1 MTAYPIVVECAAG
14 EVRRLHSANW
24 SEPNNM
30 TNAPRPRIRPAM
42 KLRLTARRKD
52 MPASR
57 ARAFAALAMLTA
69 ALFCAAPAAAV
80 EVWHSAPLWGGD
92 VTSLAFAPADAN
104 IAVAGTAA
112 GNVYVSHDAGATWAP
127 AGATFPM
134 PGWVVTSLQFDPNR
148 PTRLWAALRGVFGGG
163 AVVRSDDLGRSW
175 ETRSQRPDD
184 VVFSLALVPG
194 EDGRLFL
201 GTRSGVW
208 GSTDG
213 GTNWKKLS
221 GGQPELV
228 EVWSLLVHPLH
239 PQTVLAGTY
248 RRAFRSDDGGV
259 TWRGVFEGMVLDS
272 QVFTLNPVPGQPDQ
286 VWASTCGWV
295 YKSDDLGE
303 RWTRM
308 REGLFERRTP
318 GFTALPSGRLLAG
331 TVSGIYVSDNAG
343 NSWARRTRDDLSAL
357 VVAYHPKHPEVVLV
371 GTEGAGVWR
380 STDGGSSF
388 FPSTHGIAAAR
399 VSALA
404 KSRGEVLASVAHGG
418 PIAGI
423 YGVLDGGERAVHE
436 LAQIPTVLSLATA
449 GDDAWAATEGGL
461 FARRDGIWQRLPELP
476 ATRVEQVVAAEGRV
490 LARTPDATFERR
502 DGRFVPIAGTA
513 AGAGAAAAPPRE
525 LLTAAALGSRWRDL
539 AHGKRRVLATGDA
552 QYPAVLI
559 DDQGAHLLV
568 AADRALR
575 PLALPIPPR
584 DVLAAVV
591 DQGRLLLGT
600 SGYGLLYAPLAELV
614 PSAAGGATAVAG
626 Q

>member
-1 MTAYPIVVECAAG
+1 MTSHYLSTHRSTPARLAVRCA
-14 EVRRLHSANW
+14 L
-24 SEPNNM
+24 
-30 TNAPRPRIRPAM
+30 
-42 KLRLTARRKD
+42 L
-52 MPASR
+52 
-57 ARAFAALAMLTA
+57 ALAL
-69 ALFCAAPAAAV
+69 LAAPAAAV
-80 EVWHSAPLWGGD
+80 ELWHSAPLWGGD
-92 VTSLAFAPADAN
+92 VTSLAFAPADPN
-104 IAVAGTAA
+104 VAVAGTAA
-112 GNVYVSHDAGATWAP
+112 GNVYVSRDGGASWAP

-208 GSTDG
+208 RSTDG
-213 GTNWKKLS
+213 GATWKKLS
-221 GGQPELV
+221 GGQAELV
-228 EVWSLLVHPLH
+228 EVWSLLVPPNH

-248 RRAFRSDDGGV
+248 RRAFRSDDGGA

-272 QVFTLNPVPGQPDQ
+272 QVFTLNAVPANSEQI
-286 VWASTCGWV
+286 WASTCGWV

-318 GFTALPSGRLLAG
+318 GFTALPNGRLLAG
-331 TVSGIYVSDNAG
+331 TVSGVYVSDNGG
-343 NSWARRTRDDLSAL
+343 NSWARRTRDDVSAL

-388 FPSTHGIAAAR
+388 FPSTRGIAAAR

-404 KSRGEVLASVAHGG
+404 KSRGEVLAAVAHGG

-423 YGVLDGGERAVHE
+423 YGVLNGGERAVHE
-436 LAQIPTVLSLATA
+436 QSQIPTVLSLATA

-461 FARRDGIWQRLPELP
+461 WARREGIWQLLPELP
-476 ATRVEQVVAAEGRV
+476 PTRVEQVVAAEGRV
-490 LARTPDATFERR
+490 LARTPDATFVRQ
-502 DGRFVPIAGTA
+502 DGRFTPIAATG
-513 AGAGAAAAPPRE
+513 GASPPPRE
-525 LLTAAALGSRWRDL
+525 LLTAAALGSRWREL
-539 AHGKRRVLATGDA
+539 VHGRRRVLATGDA
-552 QYPAVLI
+552 QYPAVAI
-559 DDQGAHLLV
+559 DDKGAHLLV
-568 AADRALR
+568 AADRVLR
-575 PLALPIPPR
+575 PLSLPIPAR

-591 DQGRLLLGT
+591 DGGRLLLGT

-614 PSAAGGATAVAG
+614 PSAGAGATTVAGGAGSAPAD
-626 Q
+626 

>member
-1 MTAYPIVVECAAG
+1 LTSTIQSQASRLAICCAA
-14 EVRRLHSANW
+14 V
-24 SEPNNM
+24 
-30 TNAPRPRIRPAM
+30 
-42 KLRLTARRKD
+42 
-52 MPASR
+52 
-57 ARAFAALAMLTA
+57 ALAL
-69 ALFCAAPAAAV
+69 LAAPAAAV

-92 VTSLAFAPADAN
+92 VTSLAFAPADPN
-104 IAVAGTAA
+104 VAVAGTAA
-112 GNVYVSHDAGATWAP
+112 GNVYLSRDAGATWAP

-175 ETRSQRPDD
+175 ETRSQRPND

-194 EDGRLFL
+194 EDDRLLL
-201 GTRSGVW
+201 GARTGVW

-213 GTNWKKLS
+213 GATWKKLS

-248 RRAFRSDDGGV
+248 RRAFRSDDGGA

-272 QVFTLNPVPGQPDQ
+272 QVFTLNPVPGVPDQ

-303 RWTRM
+303 SWTRM

-331 TVSGIYVSDNAG
+331 TVSGIYVSDNGGAV
-343 NSWARRTRDDLSAL
+343 WARRTRDDLSAL

-423 YGVLDGGERAVHE
+423 YGVLGGGERVVHE
-436 LAQIPTVLSLATA
+436 LSQIPTVLSLATA

-461 FARRDGIWQRLPELP
+461 WARREGIWQLLPELP

-490 LARTPDATFERR
+490 LARTPEATFERK
-502 DGRFVPIAGTA
+502 DSRFVSIAT
-513 AGAGAAAAPPRE
+513 AGAATAPPRE
-525 LLTAAALGSRWRDL
+525 LLTAVALGTRWREL
-539 AHGKRRVLATGDA
+539 LHGHRRVLATGDP
-552 QYPAVLI
+552 QYPAVVV
-559 DDQGAHLLV
+559 DDKGAQLLV

-575 PLALPIPPR
+575 PLALPIPAR

-591 DQGRLLLGT
+591 DGGRLLLGT
-600 SGYGLLYAPLAELV
+600 SGYGLLYAPLAEIV
-614 PSAAGGATAVAG
+614 PSAAAGAATNAG

>member
-1 MTAYPIVVECAAG
+1 MTSTF
-14 EVRRLHSANW
+14 R
-24 SEPNNM
+24 
-30 TNAPRPRIRPAM
+30 
-42 KLRLTARRKD
+42 
-52 MPASR
+52 SR
-57 ARAFAALAMLTA
+57 TSGLAICCFAAVAL
-69 ALFCAAPAAAV
+69 ALFAAPAAAV

-92 VTSLAFAPADAN
+92 VTSLAFAPADPN
-104 IAVAGTAA
+104 VAVAGTAA
-112 GNVYVSHDAGATWAP
+112 GNVYVSRDAGASWAP
-127 AGATFPM
+127 AGVTFPM

-163 AVVRSDDLGRSW
+163 AIVRSDDLGRSW

-194 EDGRLFL
+194 EDDRLLL
-201 GTRSGVW
+201 GARTGVW

-213 GTNWKKLS
+213 GATWKKLS

-248 RRAFRSDDGGV
+248 RRAFRSDDGGA

-272 QVFTLNPVPGQPDQ
+272 QVFTLNPVPGNPDQ

-331 TVSGIYVSDNAG
+331 TVSGIYVSDNGGG
-343 NSWARRTRDDLSAL
+343 NWARRTRDDLSAL

-388 FPSTHGIAAAR
+388 FPSTRGIAAAR

-423 YGVLDGGERAVHE
+423 YGVLGGGERVVHE
-436 LAQIPTVLSLATA
+436 LSQIPTVLSLATA

-461 FARRDGIWQRLPELP
+461 WARREGIWQLLPELP
-476 ATRVEQVVAAEGRV
+476 ATRIEQVVATEGRV
-490 LARTPDATFERR
+490 LARTPDATFERQ
-502 DGRFVPIAGTA
+502 DSRFVSIAS
-513 AGAGAAAAPPRE
+513 AGSATAPPRE
-525 LLTAAALGSRWRDL
+525 LLTAVALGTRWREL
-539 AHGKRRVLATGDA
+539 LHGHRRVLATGDA
-552 QYPAVLI
+552 QYPAVAV
-559 DDQGAHLLV
+559 DDKGAQLLV
-568 AADRALR
+568 AADHALR
-575 PLALPIPPR
+575 PLALPIPAR

-591 DQGRLLLGT
+591 DGGRLLLGT

-614 PSAAGGATAVAG
+614 PATAAGATTVAG